1 MSFAEGETYHL
12 LLCYACNDPQGAVM
26 ALNDLTEDPL
36 DAAVLLGTLA
46 HAVALPLPAPRPDL
60 PVTPLVVDG
69 YGDPAPLD
77 APEWTVARLVAA
89 AAADD
94 DEMLRDLSLAVMH
107 RDDDGESYAEIV
119 SSLIPMAVQTL
130 VAMELLPSASR
141 N

>member
-12 LLCYACNDPQGAVM
+12 LMCYSCNDPQGALM
-26 ALNDLTEDPL
+26 ALNDLTEDPFR
-36 DAAVLLGTLA
+36 AAVLLGTLA
-46 HAVALPLPAPRPDL
+46 HAVALPLPPPRPDHA
-60 PVTPLVVDG
+60 VTPLVVDR
-69 YGDPAPLD
+69 YGDPAPGE
-77 APEWTVARLVAA
+77 APAWTVARLVAA

-94 DEMLRDLSLAVMH
+94 DEMLRDLSLSVMR

-119 SSLIPMAVQTL
+119 SDLIPMAVRTL